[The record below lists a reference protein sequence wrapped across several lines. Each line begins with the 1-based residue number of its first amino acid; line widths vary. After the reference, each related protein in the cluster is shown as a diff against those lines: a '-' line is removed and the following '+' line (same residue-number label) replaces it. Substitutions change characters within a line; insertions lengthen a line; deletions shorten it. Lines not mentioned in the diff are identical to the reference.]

1 MPIPTNLGRR
11 MASRRR
17 DLGWTQ
23 QELAAAS
30 GVPRS
35 WISLVETGGR
45 AGPRADELERVA
57 RALGVTMAYLLHGER
72 PAQTLPID
80 APAVCAGCGAG
91 RDGCGRAAGAGRRGG
106 AAQRADG
113 ARGLVIFLRPFIERQ
128 INDIFRESRIFPRH
142 RCANFRVEF
151 TERWANGDG
160 RGVLV
165 TDDGKRDDGWVVR
178 RYRLYRECLLLVAPC
193 NRYSVRTSQVIE

>member
-1 MPIPTNLGRR
+1 MPIPTDLGRR
-11 MASRRR
+11 LASRRR

-72 PAQTLPID
+72 PAQTVPID
-80 APAVCAGCGAG
+80 APA
-91 RDGCGRAAGAGRRGG
+91 AAAPYLVELARLPPVWVRFALDAALAAMDAAAQQEAPPDG
-106 AAQRADG
+106 AAQRNG
-113 ARGLVIFLRPFIERQ
+113 RTARVG
-128 INDIFRESRIFPRH
+128 
-142 RCANFRVEF
+142 
-151 TERWANGDG
+151 
-160 RGVLV
+160 
-165 TDDGKRDDGWVVR
+165 
-178 RYRLYRECLLLVAPC
+178 
-193 NRYSVRTSQVIE
+193 